1 MFNDE
6 ADNPYT
12 MYATMTYRNR
22 VDASC
27 GGDGGE
33 LIQGEV
39 IQGEVLL
46 QAHDPVAS
54 LSSPP
59 RRNPLVS
66 CSC

>member
-1 MFNDE
+1 MSND
-6 ADNPYT
+6 ATDNPYA

-22 VDASC
+22 VDACC

-33 LIQGEV
+33 LIQGKV

-46 QAHDPVAS
+46 QAHQPVAS
-54 LSSPP
+54 PS